1 MIHSKILGPNL
12 QRMPEKKE
20 TIPKKPWSGS
30 QLLELRLRIPCDVV
44 MMCHLTDIKPE
55 RVLRDF
61 LSCLAVENDARNPAK
76 AKQACIDFFISC
88 DYGEYYSE
96 EERRQ
101 MFTELQRINDLW
113 FEEAPPKFVNLH
125 ANWRRKY
132 WKQWFKKWYRK
143 VRRKK
148 ITAE

>member
-1 MIHSKILGPNL
+1 
-12 QRMPEKKE
+12 MPEKKE
-20 TIPKKPWSGS
+20 IIPKKPWSGA

-44 MMCHLTDIKPE
+44 MMCNLMDIKPE
-55 RVLRDF
+55 HLLRDF
-61 LSCLAVENDARNPAK
+61 LSCLAVENNERNPAK
-76 AKQACIDFFISC
+76 AKQACIDFFIS
-88 DYGEYYSE
+88 YGYGSEYYSE

-113 FEEAPPKFVNLH
+113 FEEVPSKFIDLH

-132 WKQWFKKWYRK
+132 WKQWFKKWYWK

-148 ITAE
+148 VSEE